1 MKTTSPQ
8 EWRLNANVIA
18 NWKISAEFFK
28 DYWSINAIHK
38 CKKTYTHSKSF
49 YDFLPIWGDIYLFYV
64 AFKAFSDDRRY
75 LNI

>member
-28 DYWSINAIHK
+28 DY
-38 CKKTYTHSKSF
+38 
-49 YDFLPIWGDIYLFYV
+49 
-64 AFKAFSDDRRY
+64 
-75 LNI
+75 